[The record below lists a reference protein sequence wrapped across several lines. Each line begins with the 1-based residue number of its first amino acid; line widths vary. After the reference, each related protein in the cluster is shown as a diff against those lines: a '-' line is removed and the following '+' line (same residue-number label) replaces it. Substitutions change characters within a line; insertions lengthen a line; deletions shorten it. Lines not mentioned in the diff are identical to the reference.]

1 MRLQSITEIRPCL
14 IVLSINSLF
23 QNEVIER
30 LISIGETQLSVRK
43 FVHRGFRSKPLL
55 TSAFIVFYFTLFPF
69 KRRWKLFVL
78 WHPWLPRHHA

>member
-30 LISIGETQLSVRK
+30 LTYGPMLQIDEAS
-43 FVHRGFRSKPLL
+43 
-55 TSAFIVFYFTLFPF
+55 LF
-69 KRRWKLFVL
+69 WT
-78 WHPWLPRHHA
+78 